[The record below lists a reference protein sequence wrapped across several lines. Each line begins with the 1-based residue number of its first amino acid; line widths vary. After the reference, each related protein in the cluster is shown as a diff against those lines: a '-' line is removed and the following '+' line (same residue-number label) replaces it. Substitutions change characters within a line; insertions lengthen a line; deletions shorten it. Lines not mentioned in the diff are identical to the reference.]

1 MWYDKFSDVLDSLSN
16 GQHQQ
21 AKNQIKRLSRVERF
35 EMYEKMV
42 EFEIAQC
49 TIDTVLEMIIKG
61 NKMNNFDMSSISS
74 CGGYSMSNSK
84 EQQKQDLIVKL
95 KELGLNQSLFPT
107 PDTVDEVL
115 EHIQKFS
122 GGEKTAAMVSTGMMF
137 NALTFELAQKGL
149 LNTTKE
155 PLKAHEHL
163 VDYVLAQELNI
174 SVFDGKEYGVIH
186 STDRKQILATVDSAD
201 ESTIQ
206 VYASNHKLIGWAD
219 IILEGDEPETVVD
232 YDVNPFMETWSKV
245 WEKHHEKV

>member
-1 MWYDKFSDVLDSLSN
+1 
-16 GQHQQ
+16 
-21 AKNQIKRLSRVERF
+21 
-35 EMYEKMV
+35 
-42 EFEIAQC
+42 
-49 TIDTVLEMIIKG
+49 
-61 NKMNNFDMSSISS
+61 
-74 CGGYSMSNSK
+74 MSNSK
-84 EQQKQDLIVKL
+84 KQQKQDLIVKL

-163 VDYVLAQELNI
+163 VDYVLAQGFTIN
-174 SVFDGKEYGVIH
+174 VFDGEECDVIH
-186 STDRKQILATVDSAD
+186 STDRKQILATVDSVD

-206 VYASNHKLIGWAD
+206 VYASNHKLIGWALIGWAD

-232 YDVNPFMETWSKV
+232 YGGNPFMELWFKV